1 MKKLCLFLSVFLFLS
16 CAPSLMFAQQSQ
28 NYCHDKESNEQWN
41 KMVEKYPQD
50 YALQAVHAIRIGLC
64 EKIDRGEISLEEGV
78 IWFNDIFNMLKQ
90 ERFKQE
96 VNEAVRKNK
105 EEM

>member
-1 MKKLCLFLSVFLFLS
+1 MKRLIIILVTLLALSS
-16 CAPSLMFAQQSQ
+16 SSSLVFAQQAQ
-28 NYCHDKESNEQWN
+28 NYCHDKESNEQWD
-41 KMVEKYPQD
+41 KIAEQYPED

-64 EKIDRGEISLEEGV
+64 EKIDRGEISLEDGV

-90 ERFKQE
+90 KRFKQE